1 MEIMNPTLNF
11 QVGNVANLPIITS
24 LQDSV
29 FNQSI
34 EQAINIAREDWD
46 NFETSWDFQTH
57 PLLRENSPNIST
69 SFTNW
74 Q

>member
-34 EQAINIAREDWD
+34 EQAINIKYRDW
-46 NFETSWDFQTH
+46 ETDRKSVV
-57 PLLRENSPNIST
+57 
-69 SFTNW
+69 
-74 Q
+74 